1 MARPSKARDDQ
12 AVGDRV
18 MGEQVMGEQVTGDQ
32 GVGEQVVGEPGVGE
46 PARDDQAARV
56 WTVMRDLAAHYPP
69 PDLLRGALN
78 LGRGTGRVKALLQLA
93 GGPLSV
99 SGLAEAVSVDAPY
112 ATLIVDTLEERGLVE
127 RRSDPD
133 DRRRKL
139 VELTPAG
146 QEAIGRVERILREPP
161 EGFADLSPRELD
173 VLEDLVTRITARSAP
188 SS

>member
-1 MARPSKARDDQ
+1 MEKRPGTPS
-12 AVGDRV
+12 
-18 MGEQVMGEQVTGDQ
+18 
-32 GVGEQVVGEPGVGE
+32 
-46 PARDDQAARV
+46 
-56 WTVMRDLAAHYPP
+56 
-69 PDLLRGALN
+69 LLRELNDRAALE
-78 LGRGTGRVKALLQLA
+78 LLMTS
-93 GGPLSV
+93 GPLTRAQLGAQT
-99 SGLAEAVSVDAPY
+99 GLSKVTASQ
-112 ATLIVDTLEERGLVE
+112 LLSRLEERGLVE
-127 RRSDPD
+127 RRSDPA

>member
-1 MARPSKARDDQ
+1 MARPSKAPDDR

-18 MGEQVMGEQVTGDQ
+18 MGEQGAGDQ
-32 GVGEQVVGEPGVGE
+32 
-46 PARDDQAARV
+46 ARDDQAARV

-93 GGPLSV
+93 EGPLSV

-127 RRSDPD
+127 RRS
-133 DRRRKL
+133 
-139 VELTPAG
+139 TPPTGA
-146 QEAIGRVERILREPP
+146 A
-161 EGFADLSPRELD
+161 SW
-173 VLEDLVTRITARSAP
+173 

>member
-1 MARPSKARDDQ
+1 MARLSKARDDQ
-12 AVGDRV
+12 AGDAPGLGDR
-18 MGEQVMGEQVTGDQ
+18 
-32 GVGEQVVGEPGVGE
+32 
-46 PARDDQAARV
+46 ARDDQAARV
-56 WTVMRDLAAHYPP
+56 WAVMRDLAANYPP

-93 GGPLSV
+93 RGPLSV

-127 RRSDPD
+127 RHSDPA

-146 QEAIGRVERILREPP
+146 REAIGRVERILREPP
-161 EGFADLSPRELD
+161 EGFTDLSPSELD
-173 VLEDLVTRITARSAP
+173 VLEDLITRIRARSEPA
-188 SS
+188 S

>member
-12 AVGDRV
+12 AVGDPV
-18 MGEQVMGEQVTGDQ
+18 MGEQGDGEQGVSGPGVGGS
-32 GVGEQVVGEPGVGE
+32 GVGEQ
-46 PARDDQAARV
+46 ARDDQAARV

-93 GGPLSV
+93 DGPLSV

-127 RRSDPD
+127 RRSDPA

-161 EGFADLSPRELD
+161 EGFAALSPPELD

-188 SS
+188 AS

>member
-18 MGEQVMGEQVTGDQ
+18 MGERVTGRP
-32 GVGEQVVGEPGVGE
+32 GEAQVGE

-93 GGPLSV
+93 NGPLSV

-127 RRSDPD
+127 RRSDPA